1 MRHRQFVFSVVLAA
15 FIWSDDATAQT
26 NYRISGAWL
35 GNPQTGGGDVDCLGG
50 ASPGVIHGAYAAV
63 LYSGANPG
71 EPPILNVY
79 PPQQPGSNDAPP
91 VLASFLLPPG
101 DCKFTGMNFMPGGY
115 PNWGPP
121 PHAQTK

>member
-63 LYSGANPG
+63 LYSGANPA
-71 EPPILNVY
+71 EPPILNFIRLDNRGATTRR
-79 PPQQPGSNDAPP
+79 PSLP
-91 VLASFLLPPG
+91 VFSCRPETASLQG
-101 DCKFTGMNFMPGGY
+101 
-115 PNWGPP
+115 
-121 PHAQTK
+121 